1 MHVPDFVAHDG
12 DDHDGDDMP
21 GAISVVSKVD
31 GGRNKR
37 AETSTAVTSLT
48 GRHQETFGIKVFK
61 GGQEAT

>member
-1 MHVPDFVAHDG
+1 MSLFYQDG

-37 AETSTAVTSLT
+37 VETSTAVTSLT
-48 GRHQETFGIKVFK
+48 GRHQ
-61 GGQEAT
+61 

>member
-1 MHVPDFVAHDG
+1 MSLFYQDG